1 MTTPSAFLD
10 LVGFAAAFA
19 TVIAFCCKRMAP
31 LRAAAITANLL
42 FITSGAL
49 LGLMPVLLLH
59 CALLP
64 LNVVRFGACLRERRA
79 AIRHPQ

>member
-1 MTTPSAFLD
+1 MTAPSALVD

-19 TVIAFCCKRMAP
+19 TIIAFCCKRMAP

-42 FITSGAL
+42 FITYGAM
-49 LGLMPVLLLH
+49 LGLMPVFLLH

-64 LNVVRFGACLRERRA
+64 LNVVRFGACLRERQA
-79 AIRHPQ
+79 ALRHPR